1 MFMALLHFGT
11 KLIVLC
17 VYLIWKCI
25 CTKTHDNKTFSI
37 LLVPHHSIDYCN
49 MNISA
54 LSHSKLTL
62 FAVFA
67 VFALFALY
75 PLCPL
80 YPDTS

>member
-1 MFMALLHFGT
+1 M
-11 KLIVLC
+11 
-17 VYLIWKCI
+17 
-25 CTKTHDNKTFSI
+25 HDNKTFSI

-67 VFALFALY
+67 LFTLFAPFDPFALFALFALY

>member
-1 MFMALLHFGT
+1 M
-11 KLIVLC
+11 
-17 VYLIWKCI
+17 
-25 CTKTHDNKTFSI
+25 HDNKTFSI

-67 VFALFALY
+67 PFDPFALFALFALY